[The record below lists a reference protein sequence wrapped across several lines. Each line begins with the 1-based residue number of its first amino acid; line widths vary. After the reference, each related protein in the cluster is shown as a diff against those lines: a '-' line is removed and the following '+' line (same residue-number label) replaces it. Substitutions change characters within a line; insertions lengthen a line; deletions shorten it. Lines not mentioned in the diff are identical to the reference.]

1 VRFPEIWDVVVVGG
15 GPAGAAAA
23 WHLAREGRAVVVLE
37 KAELPRYKACG
48 GGVTRKAWSL
58 LPGDPAQVVE
68 DCIREMVFCFGRAEP
83 VVVRPREPV
92 AYLVMRDRF
101 DRWLLQEAEAAGAR
115 IISAF
120 RVEGL
125 TPAKSG
131 ITVFGS
137 GGRRLIARLVIA
149 ADGAA
154 GRTARALGL
163 SLPLHRGVALEAEL
177 PAEEQAL
184 AAYRGRVYVD
194 HGAIERGYAWIFP
207 KARHLSAGV
216 GSFRILGGQRLLA
229 ALDAFCRTRG
239 MKRVPQAR
247 IRAHPLPVLLRA
259 PEAWH
264 TSLGLAAGDAAGLID
279 PLTGEGIY
287 YALQSGRW
295 AAEAVIE
302 HLKGRAGAL
311 EEYSR
316 RLRARMWPDFAA
328 ARRLA
333 LLVYLSPG
341 WAHAWLKRHPE
352 VASVLMGVVS
362 GEITYRELLR
372 RVARRVPDLASRLK
386 PGA

>member
-1 VRFPEIWDVVVVGG
+1 MDDPEMWDAAVVGG

-23 WHLAREGRAVVVLE
+23 WYLAREGREVVVLE
-37 KAELPRYKACG
+37 KAALPRYKACG

-58 LPGDPAQVVE
+58 LPGEPTEVVE
-68 DCIREMVFCFGRAEP
+68 DEMLKIVFCFGRAEP
-83 VVVRPREPV
+83 VEVRAGRPV
-92 AYLVMRDRF
+92 ARLVMRDRF
-101 DRWLLQEAEAAGAR
+101 DQWLLQQAQAAGAR
-115 IISAF
+115 IISRF
-120 RVEGL
+120 RVERLIPGAAGVTL
-125 TPAKSG
+125 LG
-131 ITVFGS
+131 G
-137 GGRRLIARLVIA
+137 GGRQLSARVVVA
-149 ADGAA
+149 ADGAFS
-154 GRTARALGL
+154 RTARALGIH
-163 SLPLHRGVALEAEL
+163 LPLHRGVALEAEL
-177 PAEEQAL
+177 PLEEKEIS
-184 AAYRGRVYVD
+184 AYRGRVYID
-194 HGAIERGYAWIFP
+194 YGAVEQGYAWIFP
-207 KARHLSAGV
+207 KARHLSVGV
-216 GSFRILGGQRLLA
+216 GSFGVRGGRLPA
-229 ALDAFCRTRG
+229 ALDAFLRSRK
-239 MKRVPQAR
+239 MERVPRAPA
-247 IRAHPLPVLLRA
+247 RAHPLPILLRA
-259 PEAWH
+259 PQAWH
-264 TSLGLAAGDAAGLID
+264 GTWGLAAGDAAGLVN

-287 YALQSGRW
+287 YALQSGLW

-311 EEYSR
+311 EGYSR